1 MRRVTTSALLLALT
15 ACDGKPI
22 GNAKVVPTEPS
33 ASSGPVI
40 PDDPEM
46 RAQEKGPKI
55 GAIQFAVTVYE
66 RPDHRSKKVGYLRVG
81 TQLSRGKKPVAFDS
95 CQGGFYNVLP
105 KGYVCLDD
113 GATIDVGHALLRA
126 GLKQADHK
134 RPLPYAY
141 AFVRANAPRYFRLPT
156 EKEQFEFEFELE
168 KHLRSF
174 RAMKEN
180 WNSIEVGSNDVEI
193 DERGIVLQPAP
204 LEAPALTEGEKY
216 GGDGRDRI
224 PWAFENG
231 RQIPNVS
238 SYKVPKYAVITNR
251 LKRHSGVALVDAFM
265 GEKRHFA
272 LTTDLRLVP
281 TSKLKPARGS
291 TFHGVELT
299 EGWELPVGFVK
310 RPEAIEFEKHK
321 KRYKRGKKRYAY
333 GTPVQL
339 TGEVRNDGERRF
351 VTTEDGTYLRTRDL
365 AIVVKPSELPNI
377 ARKNT
382 KWIDISIQRQVLVL
396 YEGKKPIF
404 ATMVSTGKDGIG
416 DPETTHSTPRGIF
429 RIRDKHVT
437 ATMSSQQLG
446 EEFELTDV
454 PWTQYFQHGYA
465 LHAAYWHSEF
475 GRPRSHGCVNLSPL
489 DAYRIFQWTTPE
501 LPGNWHGV
509 EAGETMGSGTLLH
522 IAP

>member
-1 MRRVTTSALLLALT
+1 
-15 ACDGKPI
+15 
-22 GNAKVVPTEPS
+22 
-33 ASSGPVI
+33 
-40 PDDPEM
+40 
-46 RAQEKGPKI
+46 
-55 GAIQFAVTVYE
+55 
-66 RPDHRSKKVGYLRVG
+66 
-81 TQLSRGKKPVAFDS
+81 
-95 CQGGFYNVLP
+95 
-105 KGYVCLDD
+105 
-113 GATIDVGHALLRA
+113 
-126 GLKQADHK
+126 
-134 RPLPYAY
+134 
-141 AFVRANAPRYFRLPT
+141 
-156 EKEQFEFEFELE
+156 
-168 KHLRSF
+168 
-174 RAMKEN
+174 
-180 WNSIEVGSNDVEI
+180 
-193 DERGIVLQPAP
+193 
-204 LEAPALTEGEKY
+204 
-216 GGDGRDRI
+216 
-224 PWAFENG
+224 
-231 RQIPNVS
+231 
-238 SYKVPKYAVITNR
+238 
-251 LKRHSGVALVDAFM
+251 
-265 GEKRHFA
+265 
-272 LTTDLRLVP
+272 
-281 TSKLKPARGS
+281 
-291 TFHGVELT
+291 ELT
-299 EGWELPVGFVK
+299 EGWELPIGFVK
-310 RPEAIEFEKHK
+310 RPEAMEFEKVK

-333 GTPVQL
+333 GTPIQL

-501 LPGNWHGV
+501 LADNWHGV
-509 EAGETMGSGTLLH
+509 EAGETMGSGTLLY